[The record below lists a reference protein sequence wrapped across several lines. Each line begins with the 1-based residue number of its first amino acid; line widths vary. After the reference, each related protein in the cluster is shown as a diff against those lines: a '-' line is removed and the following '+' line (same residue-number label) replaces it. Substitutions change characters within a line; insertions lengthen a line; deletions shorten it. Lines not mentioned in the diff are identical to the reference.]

1 VSKWL
6 DPFIRTLTST
16 TIDNS
21 IKKKAR
27 EMLLNDAGNTS
38 SSVDNAVDHRLDNWI
53 KSFKRTASNSVTA
66 THCAKACSLFVLIS
80 IV

>member
-1 VSKWL
+1 MSKWL

-38 SSVDNAVDHRLDNWI
+38 SSVDNAVDYGR
-53 KSFKRTASNSVTA
+53 RESNS
-66 THCAKACSLFVLIS
+66 SL
-80 IV
+80 

>member
-1 VSKWL
+1 MSKWL

-53 KSFKRTASNSVTA
+53 KSFKRTARTELVSESD
-66 THCAKACSLFVLIS
+66 
-80 IV
+80 